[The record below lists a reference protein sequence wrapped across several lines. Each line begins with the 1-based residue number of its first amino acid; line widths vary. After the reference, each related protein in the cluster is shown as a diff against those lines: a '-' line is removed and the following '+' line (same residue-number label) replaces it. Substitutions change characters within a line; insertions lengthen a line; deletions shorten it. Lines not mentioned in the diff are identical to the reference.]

1 MLGCWCSGR
10 GERALVALA
19 AHAAQRALAMA
30 QPPREVALVHVA
42 ALVPARAAARHLAP
56 VPAAV
61 VVGVGLP
68 HSTVRWSGFG
78 FGWELGLGLGWGLGL
93 GLGLGLGF
101 GLVGVGLLQST
112 VKGPGSGSGGSW
124 G

>member
-1 MLGCWCSGR
+1 MRLGLVFGCWCSGR

-42 ALVPARAAARHLAP
+42 ALVPARAATRHLAP

-61 VVGVGLP
+61 VVRVGLP
-68 HSTVRWSGFG
+68 
-78 FGWELGLGLGWGLGL
+78 
-93 GLGLGLGF
+93 
-101 GLVGVGLLQST
+101 QST
-112 VKGPGSGSGGSW
+112 VKGSGSGSGGSW